1 MGVDAEKN
9 SIIMPYE
16 QRNGKHNVI
25 KIKLDYS
32 V

>member
-16 QRNGKHNVI
+16 QRTGKYNVI
-25 KIKLDYS
+25 KTKLDYS